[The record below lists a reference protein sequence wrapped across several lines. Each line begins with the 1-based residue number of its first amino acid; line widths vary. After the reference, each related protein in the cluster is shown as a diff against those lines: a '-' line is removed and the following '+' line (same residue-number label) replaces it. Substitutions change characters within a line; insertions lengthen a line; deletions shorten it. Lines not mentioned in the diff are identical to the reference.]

1 MQVRLVKDIPP
12 LSWLRAFEVA
22 SRNGNFSSAG
32 SELGLTP
39 AAVSHQ
45 VRSLEEHL
53 GYQLFSREKRP
64 MELTTMGE
72 LYLPWVIKAF
82 ETLRLGTRDVF
93 GTRNTRPVR
102 IRCLPTFAQL
112 WLLKQ
117 LPDFRTRYPEVNV
130 QLHMGTWASAIQSN
144 QLDIE
149 IRFGDKDWPGQHATL
164 LSRDPVIPVCHP
176 DLRLGGDTLGALRD
190 SPLIEIIGAADNWH
204 QFFRQENLPP
214 PAQAPAL
221 SVDQSI
227 AALELATHGMG
238 HALVSGLF
246 AAPYLQDGRL
256 VRSLDLEKHT
266 NQAVYVTCPEGP
278 VSYGCQMFLD
288 WVVERSS
295 PMRQV

>member
-1 MQVRLVKDIPP
+1 MNDIPP
-12 LSWLRAFEVA
+12 LPWLRAFEAA
-22 SRNGNFSSAG
+22 SRNGNFSNAG
-32 SELGLTP
+32 DELGLTP

-53 GYQLFSREKRP
+53 GYQLFSRKKRP

-93 GTRNTRPVR
+93 GTRHMRPLR

-117 LPDFRTRYPEVNV
+117 LPDFRARYPEVNM

-149 IRFGDKDWPGQHATL
+149 IRFGNGEWPGQRATL
-164 LSRDPVIPVCHP
+164 LERPSVVPVCHP
-176 DLRLGGDTLGALRD
+176 SLQPSGETLEELRD
-190 SPLIEIIGAADNWH
+190 SPLIEIIGVADNWH
-204 QFFRQENLPP
+204 QFFRQENLTP
-214 PAQAPAL
+214 PAQTPVL

-227 AALELATHGMG
+227 AALELAANGMG
-238 HALVSGLF
+238 HALVSELF

-256 VRSLDLEKHT
+256 ARALPLEKQT
-266 NQAVYVTCPEGP
+266 DQAIYVTCPNGP

-288 WVVERSS
+288 WIVERSS
-295 PMRQV
+295 QMRKA

>member
-1 MQVRLVKDIPP
+1 MNDMPP
-12 LSWLRAFEVA
+12 LPWLRAFEAA

-32 SELGLTP
+32 DELGLTP

-45 VRSLEEHL
+45 VRSLEDHL
-53 GYQLFSREKRP
+53 GYQLFSRKKRP

-93 GTRNTRPVR
+93 GTRHMRPLR

-117 LPDFRTRYPEVNV
+117 LPDFRARYPEVAM
-130 QLHMGTWASAIQSN
+130 QLHMGTWASAIEAS

-149 IRFGDKDWPGQHATL
+149 VRFGNGDWPGQRATL
-164 LSRDPVIPVCHP
+164 LSRHPVIPVCHP
-176 DLRLGGDTLGALRD
+176 DLQPASGTLEALRG
-190 SPLIEIIGAADNWH
+190 SSLIEIIGVADTWH

-214 PAQAPAL
+214 PKQAPTL
-221 SVDQSI
+221 NVDQSI
-227 AALELATHGMG
+227 AALELATHGLG
-238 HALVSGLF
+238 HALISELF

-256 VRSLDLEKHT
+256 VRSLPLEKHT
-266 NQAVYVTCPEGP
+266 DQALYVTCPEGP
-278 VSYGCQMFLD
+278 VSYACQIFLD
-288 WVVERSS
+288 WLVERSS
-295 PMRQV
+295 AMR